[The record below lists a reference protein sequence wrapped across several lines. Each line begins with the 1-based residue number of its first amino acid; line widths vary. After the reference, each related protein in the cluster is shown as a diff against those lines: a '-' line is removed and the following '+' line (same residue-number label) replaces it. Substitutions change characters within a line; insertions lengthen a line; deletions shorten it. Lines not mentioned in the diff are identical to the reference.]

1 MTFDCFWFSCF
12 SGTLATG
19 VPGEVRGY
27 YTAWLSYGRLPWE
40 QLVQPAI
47 DKAKYGFL
55 INQAL
60 YKAMVKSK
68 NDIRKDSGLK

>member
-1 MTFDCFWFSCF
+1 MIVWVSCF

-27 YTAWLSYGRLPWE
+27 YTAWLSYGQLPWK

-55 INQAL
+55 INKAL
-60 YKAMVKSK
+60 HEAMVKSEK
-68 NDIRKDSGLK
+68 DIRKDSGLK